1 MEDALPLPRPH
12 VMTGADLRAAAA
24 LHASELP
31 EGFLAQLGPRFL
43 QRYLATFLD
52 TPGGVALVVDD
63 EHGDLMGFL
72 VGSTRDGHHRAALQ
86 RHAGVL
92 VLSALR
98 SLAVRPVVLLE
109 LLRTR
114 AGPYLRALGR
124 TSRGLPSVPT
134 HRRPAR
140 TAVLLN
146 IAVSP
151 RARGRGAG
159 AALVREFEA
168 AARADGC
175 GRAVLISFGDKAFYE
190 QLGWDRVSARRN
202 ARGQGV
208 VAYRRSL

>member
-1 MEDALPLPRPH
+1 
-12 VMTGADLRAAAA
+12 MTGADLRAAAA

-43 QRYLATFLD
+43 RQYLATFLD
-52 TPGGVALVVDD
+52 TPGGVAVVVDD
-63 EHGDLMGFL
+63 EHGDLVGFL
-72 VGSTRDGHHRAALQ
+72 VGSTRDGHHRAAL
-86 RHAGVL
+86 RGHAGVL

-98 SLAVRPVVLLE
+98 SLAVRPVVLLQ

-114 AGPYLRALGR
+114 AGSYLRALGR
-124 TSRGLPSVPT
+124 TSRGSPSEPT
-134 HRRPAR
+134 RQRRVR

-146 IAVSP
+146 VAVSP
-151 RARGRGAG
+151 QARGRGAG
-159 AALVREFEA
+159 ASLVRGFEA

-190 QLGWDRVSARRN
+190 HLGWDRVSARRN
-202 ARGQGV
+202 SRGQDV